1 MDEVDRSNS
10 AVEYQGMVKSIN
22 EDLTCLDWEKNFIGI
37 DQFLLVFST
46 SLEIIFERR
55 CFEKLPGGNFND
67 KSEPVHI

>member
-1 MDEVDRSNS
+1 M
-10 AVEYQGMVKSIN
+10 I

-37 DQFLLVFST
+37 DQFLPVFST